1 MPHSR
6 FAQCETRRKTR
17 CLERIGMLRAA
28 ILSLLFYATA
38 SVAQGTPPVLLRVPD
53 QQEPPG
59 GLLALKIALTEP
71 LPIIRGMMAL
81 AFDPAPLGSI
91 QDVAL
96 FSPTGNVSGTAV
108 IDGGQINIVFN
119 APDGTLGTGGRDV
132 TLAAIAIPVREDAN
146 PGDQSSL
153 TLDPN
158 ASWWMNPFGETYAQ
172 EIRQGLLTVGGTL
185 SITDVVPGSA
195 SAPAGST
202 IAVLGMG
209 FQTDARVQIEG
220 VDVGPTLFV
229 SPTRLEVTLAGDA
242 LMHGKRIRVRNPDR
256 TMATYDSFLR
266 SSPVGESSRLL
277 LARTVPIFSLATL
290 SEAYFHLSANPEHFS
305 ALAFRNPESQTA
317 DISLDAYSAEG
328 EPIASTTF
336 ALPGA
341 QRISREVSELF
352 PDAVFP
358 SGSYVRATS
367 TIPVQMLGLLGDD
380 AAGTVLPVDPNP
392 TP

>member
-6 FAQCETRRKTR
+6 FARCETRRTMR
-17 CLERIGMLRAA
+17 YVERIGMVRAA
-28 ILSLLFYATA
+28 ISLLFYATA
-38 SVAQGTPPVLLRVPD
+38 SFAQGTPPVLLRVPD
-53 QQEPPG
+53 QQVPPG
-59 GLLALKIALTEP
+59 GLLAMKVMLTEP
-71 LPIIRGMMAL
+71 LPIIRANMAL
-81 AFDPAPLGSI
+81 AFGPSPLGSI

-108 IDGGQINIVFN
+108 IDGGGINIVFN
-119 APDGTLGTGGRDV
+119 APDGTLGTGARDV
-132 TLAAIAIPVREDAN
+132 TIAAIAIPVRDDAN
-146 PGDQSSL
+146 PGDQSPL

-158 ASWWMNPFGETYAQ
+158 ASSWVNPFGELYGQ
-172 EIRQGLLTVGGTL
+172 EVQQGLLTVGGTL

-195 SAPAGST
+195 FAPAGST

-209 FQTDARVQIEG
+209 FQPGARVQIEG
-220 VDVGPTLFV
+220 VDVGPTSFV

-242 LMHGKRIRVRNPDR
+242 LMHGKRIRVRNVDR

-266 SSPVGESSRLL
+266 STPLGESSRLL
-277 LARTVPIFSLATL
+277 LARTIPIFSLVTF
-290 SEAYFHLSANPEHFS
+290 SEAYLNPFANPEHFS
-305 ALAFRNPESQTA
+305 ALAFRNPESQSA
-317 DISLDAYSAEG
+317 DISLDAYSAQG
-328 EPIASTTF
+328 EPIASTTLT
-336 ALPGA
+336 LPGA

-358 SGSYVRATS
+358 SGSYVRAIS

-392 TP
+392 AP